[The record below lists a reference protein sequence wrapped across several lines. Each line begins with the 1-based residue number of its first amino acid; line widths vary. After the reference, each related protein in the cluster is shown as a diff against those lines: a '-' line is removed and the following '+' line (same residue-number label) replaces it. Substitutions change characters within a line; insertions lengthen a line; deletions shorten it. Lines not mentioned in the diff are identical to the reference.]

1 MQVENGILQHITL
14 SFPDLPLQP
23 AIFTTNGEGL
33 PQREP
38 ERVYEGSE
46 GEANGQIGH
55 TSYPLS
61 AHFRSEG

>member
-33 PQREP
+33 P
-38 ERVYEGSE
+38 
-46 GEANGQIGH
+46 H
-55 TSYPLS
+55 TG
-61 AHFRSEG
+61 A